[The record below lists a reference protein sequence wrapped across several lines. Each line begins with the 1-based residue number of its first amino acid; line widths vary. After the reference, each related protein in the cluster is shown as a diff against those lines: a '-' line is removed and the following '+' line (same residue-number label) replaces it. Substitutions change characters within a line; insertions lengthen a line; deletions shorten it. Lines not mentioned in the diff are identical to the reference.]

1 MDGAQKH
8 DHARRRICGGGIDP
22 SSNSR
27 PPSYH
32 LPRLSYEPHQGTPE
46 TCQGLPVGPPDGAN
60 SGGPRRRSRS
70 GLPSRESRLLGC
82 GELRWDPR
90 RARGPVMVWSK
101 NQIGARGKR
110 QQALAGSREACLVEL
125 RRLAR
130 GHGDAGAPGAM
141 VLIVWGSM
149 HAPWN
154 SGKPVEVC

>member
-1 MDGAQKH
+1 VAAELLVEQFPATKLPFSPIELRTTSRHPGDM
-8 DHARRRICGGGIDP
+8 P
-22 SSNSR
+22 S
-27 PPSYH
+27 PP
-32 LPRLSYEPHQGTPE
+32 RW
-46 TCQGLPVGPPDGAN
+46 PPDDAN

-70 GLPSRESRLLGC
+70 GLPTRESRLLGC

-90 RARGPVMVWSK
+90 RARGPVMGWSK
-101 NQIGARGKR
+101 EQIGAWGKR
-110 QQALAGSREACLVEL
+110 RQALEGSRDACLVEL

-149 HAPWN
+149 HAPRN